1 MISFGL
7 LSAGSVQSELMAILR
22 NFLRWFQ
29 QTTLKSFSPNIFIS
43 STRNKNCY
51 LKARLLLK
59 CNSWNSLLN
68 FVGKMFV
75 CGLYLNPTSDQ
86 TCVFRLKKTLD
97 IHEKCPGLKSLARNK
112 EIEKFAEHSKFQFI
126 QWSSD
131 KPTTFPF
138 IFFIF
143 WVLNWVWKE
152 NFLWVLCLFVIGSW
166 VE

>member
-1 MISFGL
+1 MWSYNQTCFNLLLPWLHPASQSCSCIIQLWNVNYQTETLDTSDDAKHKSFGL
-7 LSAGSVQSELMAILR
+7 LSARSVQSELMAILR

-86 TCVFRLKKTLD
+86 TCVFM
-97 IHEKCPGLKSLARNK
+97 
-112 EIEKFAEHSKFQFI
+112 
-126 QWSSD
+126 
-131 KPTTFPF
+131 
-138 IFFIF
+138 
-143 WVLNWVWKE
+143 
-152 NFLWVLCLFVIGSW
+152 
-166 VE
+166 